1 MMADAQRKAGEI
13 TDAAAAKAQEIAD
26 EAQVERTRTLS
37 QVSAE
42 VEQIRNDIAAQQ
54 EEATKK
60 VNELISGLKEREH
73 AAQEE
78 ADALVARAK
87 TVHQDADNYAAQA
100 HKDADAQAAQIVRK
114 AMQDATAQVEERRAA
129 AQQELDGMTARLT
142 QLQHRE
148 AQITQRVTEL
158 RSLFANAFSGFDFGD
173 AASEQG
179 HSGDSA
185 DADASNNSNADSQ
198 KQARKDAQAQVE
210 EAIAQES

>member
-1 MMADAQRKAGEI
+1 M
-13 TDAAAAKAQEIAD
+13 
-26 EAQVERTRTLS
+26 
-37 QVSAE
+37 
-42 VEQIRNDIAAQQ
+42 
-54 EEATKK
+54 
-60 VNELISGLKEREH
+60 NELISGLKERER

-87 TVHQDADNYAAQA
+87 TVHQDADDYAAQA

-129 AQQELDGMTARLT
+129 AQKELDGMTARLT

-173 AASEQG
+173 ASGKQSN
-179 HSGDSA
+179 SGDSA
-185 DADASNNSNADSQ
+185 GDDASERRDADAQ

>member
-1 MMADAQRKAGEI
+1 M
-13 TDAAAAKAQEIAD
+13 
-26 EAQVERTRTLS
+26 
-37 QVSAE
+37 
-42 VEQIRNDIAAQQ
+42 
-54 EEATKK
+54 
-60 VNELISGLKEREH
+60 NELISGLKERER

-87 TVHQDADNYAAQA
+87 TVHQDADDYAAQA

-173 AASEQG
+173 AAGVQG
-179 HSGDSA
+179 GSGDSSDSA
-185 DADASNNSNADSQ
+185 DDDASEHRDVDAQ